1 MDLESSFRVT
11 GKLPQ
16 HHNVKLHGLD
26 IIVEWPRGSIREGK
40 DKDGKP
46 WRREMRCDYGF
57 VDDTSAKG
65 DKEPLDVYIGPFRDS
80 EKAYIVEQLKEDGE
94 ALDEYKAVLGCNS
107 LEEAQ
112 ALYLAHY
119 PKGWGDKRLG
129 DVHEVELDDLRPA
142 IEKHQEAVR
151 EGPGTVDDE
160 EKEEKGASKEGA
172 MALADGAENVRIGTR
187 LTGFAG
193 HGPATCMNCHFRT
206 PHSKDED
213 GNEVDSCSHP
223 AVMKDPDIKP
233 EKKLPDGAV
242 KVGYDDWCAFFRP
255 PEKEGEEEGKE
266 EGAGQEV
273 KASSACEIIGSS
285 YIKTLRFMD

>member
-1 MDLESSFRVT
+1 MELESGFRVT

-16 HHNVKLHGLD
+16 HHNIKLHGLD
-26 IIVEWPRGSIREGK
+26 VIVEWPRGSVREGK
-40 DKDGKP
+40 DKDGKS
-46 WRREMRCDYGF
+46 WRREMKADYGF

-65 DKEPLDVYIGPFRDS
+65 DKEPLDVYIGPSRDS

-94 ALDEYKAVLGCNS
+94 TLDEYKAVLGCNS

-129 DVHEVELDDLRPA
+129 DVYETSLDELRPA
-142 IEKHQEAVR
+142 IEENREAVK
-151 EGPGTVDDE
+151 ESPGVEDE
-160 EKEEKGASKEGA
+160 EKEEDGASKEEA
-172 MALADGAENVRIGTR
+172 MADGAESGGIGTR

-193 HGPATCMNCHFRT
+193 HGPATCMNCRFRT
-206 PHSKDED
+206 PHSEDEG

-223 AVMKDPDIKP
+223 KVMADPDIKP
-233 EKKLPDGAV
+233 EKKLPDGTV
-242 KVGYDDWCAFFRP
+242 KVDYDDWCRFFHP
-255 PEKEGEEEGKE
+255 PEGEGEDEDKE
-266 EGAGQEV
+266 EGAGQEIR
-273 KASSACEIIGSS
+273 ASSACEIIGSS